1 MKIKDSTLR
10 QIIRE
15 EYARLINE
23 AEEEM
28 SETEALDGIVKAN
41 RGPGAE
47 MVKIMRK
54 AGAGKI
60 ERGALK
66 GIVKAYGL
74 NVSSEQKRALGL

>member
-28 SETEALDGIVKAN
+28 SETEALDAIVKAN
-41 RGPGAE
+41 SGQGAE
-47 MVKIMRK
+47 MLKIMRK
-54 AGAGKI
+54 SKDGAINK
-60 ERGALK
+60 GALR

-74 NVSSEQKRALGL
+74 KVSSDQKKALGL

>member
-28 SETEALDGIVKAN
+28 SETEALDAIVKAN
-41 RGPGAE
+41 SGQGAE
-47 MVKIMRK
+47 MLKIMRK
-54 AGAGKI
+54 SKGGSINK
-60 ERGALK
+60 GALR

-74 NVSSEQKRALGL
+74 KVSSDQKKALGL